1 MGCKRIRFRLFASIV
16 LTVAALVCPRVDAA
30 TTALKS
36 LDTSKWI
43 QARAQRAEENSQW
56 LQAAGFYE
64 QLLAR
69 NRSSAEFRQHY
80 QNCLRRAQQLRRQQD
95 VSYRQQVG
103 SLSLDNALKVYAEV
117 LTKLQHAYVDKDK
130 VTFPLMFREGVRE
143 LENGLSD
150 PSFCRIHLPQV
161 DADTIREFRE
171 QVLAPL
177 HAVEGLRRE
186 EIQTRVRALALSA
199 KTALGLHPSLLVVEL
214 ASGACAGLDEYT
226 HYLTPGQLVES
237 DALSRGELVGV
248 GIDLAPDEQR
258 PVVESVLH
266 ASPAEAVGIRT
277 GDRLLRI
284 DDRTDLTTENA
295 TDLLK
300 GELDTVVELELTGPG
315 HKPRIV
321 KLKRQALSLPSVSE
335 PRFIDEHLGI
345 GYVQIAGFQESTV
358 QEVDNALA
366 KLEATGMRA
375 LVLDLRGNM
384 GGLFD
389 VAVQVAERFLSSGII
404 AFTRG
409 QSDESNLTYRA
420 RPMSILTVPLVVLI
434 DSDTASSAEMLAG
447 ALKDNHRG
455 TLVGQPTF
463 GKGSIQ
469 KIRKLQSVPAA
480 IRMTVAKFYSP
491 QGHPYADVGVLP
503 DISVERSAA
512 VKDLDRDPQ
521 VQSALDVA
529 RRLVMVH

>member
-1 MGCKRIRFRLFASIV
+1 LRCKRIRFWLPAAIV
-16 LTVAALVCPRVDAA
+16 IAVAAFVSPRVGAA
-30 TTALKS
+30 TTRLES
-36 LDTSKWI
+36 FDTSKQI
-43 QARAQRAEENSQW
+43 RAQARRAEEKSQW
-56 LQAAGFYE
+56 LKAAGFYE

-69 NRSSAEFRQHY
+69 NKRSAEFRQHY

-95 VSYRQQVG
+95 VSYRHQVE

-117 LTKLQHAYVDKDK
+117 VTKLQQAYVDKDK
-130 VTFPLMFREGVRE
+130 ATFSLMFREGIRE

-150 PSFCRIHLPQV
+150 PSFCRMHLAHV
-161 DADTIREFRE
+161 DADAIRAFQE
-171 QVLAPL
+171 QVLVPL
-177 HAVEGLRRE
+177 RAVEISRRE
-186 EIQTRVRALALSA
+186 EIQTTVRSLAVAA
-199 KTALGLHPSLLVVEL
+199 KTELGLHPSLLVVEL

-226 HYLTPGQLVES
+226 HYLTPGQLIQS

-248 GIDLAPDEQR
+248 GIELAPDEQR
-258 PVVESVLH
+258 PVVECVLP
-266 ASPAEAVGIRT
+266 ASPAEAVGIRA

-284 DDRTDLTTENA
+284 DDRTELTTENA

-300 GELDTVVELELTGPG
+300 GELDSAVELEVTGAG
-315 HKPRIV
+315 QKPRIV
-321 KLKRQALSLPSVSE
+321 KLKRQVLSLPSVSE

-345 GYVQIAGFQESTV
+345 GYVQITGFQESTA
-358 QEVDNALA
+358 QEVDTALA

-389 VAVQVAERFLSSGII
+389 VAVQVAERFLSSGIV

-409 QSDESNLTYRA
+409 QSDESNVTYRA
-420 RPMSILTVPLVVLI
+420 RPMSTLTVPLVVLI

-469 KIRKLQSVPAA
+469 KVRKLQSVPAA

-503 DISVERSAA
+503 DIAVERPIA
-512 VKDLDRDPQ
+512 VRDLDRDPQ
-521 VQSALDVA
+521 VQSALDAA
-529 RRLVMVH
+529 RRLIMVH